1 MPPECRGGAQAR
13 FGHHVEEL
21 DQRGSFARRNEPGDA
36 FVVMKDDVDS
46 PAGRTG
52 AGHHRLV
59 DRRVRE
65 LDLSTERDIGER
77 CGHGVAERIRWE
89 VFDSRGPQPG
99 HAPVSRMT
107 TAGWFPVFSRTSALA
122 TPARLCDTA
131 DMSLAMTQSER
142 EAFLAGMHVGVLS
155 VVEADGK
162 PIGVPVWYT
171 YEPGGDISVHIDPGS
186 RKGKALTATGRFSL
200 CAQSEELPYKYVL
213 VTGRV
218 RESRAPSE
226 VERRELAYRYLGP
239 EFGESYLEATR
250 DEAAGILLFVLQ
262 PDQWMTVDYGKQF
275 GG

>member
-1 MPPECRGGAQAR
+1 
-13 FGHHVEEL
+13 
-21 DQRGSFARRNEPGDA
+21 
-36 FVVMKDDVDS
+36 
-46 PAGRTG
+46 
-52 AGHHRLV
+52 
-59 DRRVRE
+59 
-65 LDLSTERDIGER
+65 
-77 CGHGVAERIRWE
+77 
-89 VFDSRGPQPG
+89 
-99 HAPVSRMT
+99 
-107 TAGWFPVFSRTSALA
+107 
-122 TPARLCDTA
+122 
-131 DMSLAMTQSER
+131 MSLAMTQPER
-142 EAFLAGMHVGVLS
+142 EAFLAGVHVGVLS

-171 YEPGGDISVHIDPGS
+171 YEPGRDISVHIDPGS

-250 DEAAGILLFVLQ
+250 DEAAGILRFLLQ

>member
-1 MPPECRGGAQAR
+1 
-13 FGHHVEEL
+13 
-21 DQRGSFARRNEPGDA
+21 
-36 FVVMKDDVDS
+36 MKDDVDS

-65 LDLSTERDIGER
+65 LDLGAERDIGER

-107 TAGWFPVFSRTSALA
+107 TAGWFPVFSRAPARGGARPSVTRLCTTSVTTPPMFGIGARTSALA
-122 TPARLCDTA
+122 APARLCDTA

-218 RESRAPSE
+218 RESRARRRSSGANSRTATSGPSSAS
-226 VERRELAYRYLGP
+226 RTSKRHATKRP
-239 EFGESYLEATR
+239 ESCSSSFNPTSG
-250 DEAAGILLFVLQ
+250 
-262 PDQWMTVDYGKQF
+262 
-275 GG
+275 